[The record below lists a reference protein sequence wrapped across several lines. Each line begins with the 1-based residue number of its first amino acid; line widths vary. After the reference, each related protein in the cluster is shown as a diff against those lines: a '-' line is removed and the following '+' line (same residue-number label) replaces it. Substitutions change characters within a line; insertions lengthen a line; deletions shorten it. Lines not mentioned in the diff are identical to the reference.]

1 MEDRS
6 INNQTENTAGEI
18 RYGKEKGWFFTLM
31 RLYGTYAKLDLLWF
45 LRDTKYCLLYM
56 VTDVICALAAMAGV
70 LLLSVQFGGFG
81 GMSRNEILFML
92 SYGIFVDGIFN
103 LFFTGEN
110 MGNISR
116 VIGRGQLDHWMIQP
130 VPVWIQMAT
139 CGFCPFSGS
148 SKLVC
153 GIIMTVYSLHGL
165 PVAVT
170 PWWVFSFLAGTAAST
185 AVILAFV
192 YIVSCLAFVSPAAA
206 EEIAPT
212 AHSPFDMLKS
222 YPLGGLS
229 AFWKTCFCTVAPV
242 GLAAWLPSLSLLEK
256 APGMFGPLPVLTIVM
271 AAAYMAAASMLF
283 KKGMNYYGKYGCPR
297 YSGFGHR

>member
-1 MEDRS
+1 MVDRTIEKKEDNIMGNEGRGS
-6 INNQTENTAGEI
+6 QES
-18 RYGKEKGWFFTLM
+18 RLHM
-31 RLYGTYAKLDLLWF
+31 LLRLYGTYAKLDLLWF
-45 LRDTKYCLLYM
+45 LRDTKYCLLFM
-56 VTDVICALAAMAGV
+56 VTDVICAVAAMAGV

-81 GMSRNEILFML
+81 GMGRNEIMFML

-116 VIGRGQLDHWMIQP
+116 VIGRGQIDHWMIQP

-139 CGFCPFSGS
+139 GGFCPFSGS
-148 SKLVC
+148 SKLIC
-153 GIIMTVYSLHGL
+153 GIIMTVYSMTKL
-165 PVAVT
+165 PVEVT
-170 PWWVFSFLAGTAAST
+170 PLWLVSFLAGTFAST

-206 EEIAPT
+206 EEIAPI
-212 AHSPFDMLKS
+212 AHSPFDTLKS
-222 YPLGGLS
+222 YPLGGLTT
-229 AFWKTCFCTVAPV
+229 FWKTCFCTVAPV
-242 GLAAWLPSLSLLEK
+242 GLAAWLPSLALLEK
-256 APGMFGPLPVLTIVM
+256 TPGMFGPFPVITVVM
-271 AAAYMAAASMLF
+271 AAVYMAAAGMLF